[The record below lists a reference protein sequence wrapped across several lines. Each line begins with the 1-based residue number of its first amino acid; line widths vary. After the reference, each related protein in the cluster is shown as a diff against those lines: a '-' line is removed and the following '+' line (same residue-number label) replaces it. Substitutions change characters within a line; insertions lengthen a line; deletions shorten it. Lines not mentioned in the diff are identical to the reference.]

1 MDLIASAATRG
12 TTVIVATHQ
21 LEIVRRYGKRAVRLE
36 AGSVSE
42 DSVAGRARP

>member
-12 TTVIVATHQ
+12 TTVVVATHE

-36 AGSVSE
+36 AGCVTE
-42 DSVAGRARP
+42 DSVTGRVRA